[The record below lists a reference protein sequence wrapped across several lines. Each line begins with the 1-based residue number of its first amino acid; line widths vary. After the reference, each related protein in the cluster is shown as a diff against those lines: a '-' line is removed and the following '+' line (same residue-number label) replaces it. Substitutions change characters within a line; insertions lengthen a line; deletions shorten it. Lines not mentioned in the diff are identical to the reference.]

1 MEFRDYYAVLGVPK
15 TASEKEIRSAFRKLA
30 RQHHPD
36 VNPGNDAAEARFK
49 QINEANE
56 VLSDRNKR
64 AVYDALGPRWKEY
77 EQYQAAGGTA
87 TPAEFAQAT
96 AEPARAESGPG
107 QTARAGRGRTQP
119 TPEDLRDLFG
129 QDSPYSDFFQSV
141 FGDTHAAGATGRQAK
156 GADAQV
162 EVGVTLEEAF
172 RGTTR
177 HLQFVDPSGA
187 TRTIE
192 ARVPPGVREGSSIRL
207 RGQGGGGQHGGPAG
221 DLYLKVSVEA
231 HPRFTRDG
239 DDLRREEP
247 VDLYTCVLGGEIYLE
262 TIKGTRL
269 SVRIPAETQ
278 NGKVIR
284 LKGQGMPHLKHPGVT
299 GDLYIVVK
307 VVLPVH
313 LSQEER
319 DVFGRLAKLRASTVG
334 GHA

>member
-1 MEFRDYYAVLGVPK
+1 MEFQDYYAVLGVPR
-15 TASEKEIRSAFRKLA
+15 TATEKEIKSAFRKLA

-56 VLSDRNKR
+56 VLSDRGKR
-64 AVYDALGPRWKEY
+64 VVYDALGPRWKEY
-77 EQYQAAGGTA
+77 EQYRAGGGTA
-87 TPAEFAQAT
+87 SPAEFAQAT
-96 AEPARAESGPG
+96 AEPAQAESTAGPSAH
-107 QTARAGRGRTQP
+107 TRRGRAQP

-129 QDSPYSDFFQSV
+129 QESPYSDFFQSV
-141 FGDTHAAGATGRQAK
+141 FGSTQASGASSRQAK

-162 EVGVTLEEAF
+162 EVSVTLEEAL

-177 HLQFVDPSGA
+177 HLQFVDASGN
-187 TRTIE
+187 TRAIE
-192 ARVPPGVREGSSIRL
+192 ARIPPGVREGSSVRL
-207 RGQGGGGQHGGPAG
+207 RGQGGEGRQGAPAG
-221 DLYLKVSVEA
+221 DLYLTISVEP

-239 DDLRREEP
+239 DDLRREELL
-247 VDLYTCVLGGEIYLE
+247 DLYTCVLGGEIHLE
-262 TIKGTRL
+262 TLKGTRL
-269 SVRIPAETQ
+269 AVCIPPDTQ
-278 NGKVIR
+278 NGKAIR
-284 LKGQGMPHLKHPGVT
+284 LKGQGMPHLKHPEVT

-319 DVFGRLAKLRASTVG
+319 DLFGKLAQLRGSKIG